1 MFDINTVY
9 DPNDIREKLGWA
21 DRLTVN
27 DLAQAIMV
35 LCAAVERLEGRL
47 VALEPKEFLTWREL
61 RDSGDLTGYV
71 QSSGSDIDAEVVAK
85 TTCQQCGGPNEFIA
99 MRIADSYRAFGHC
112 RNPRCDAVFEF

>member
-1 MFDINTVY
+1 
-9 DPNDIREKLGWA
+9 
-21 DRLTVN
+21 
-27 DLAQAIMV
+27 MV
-35 LCAAVERLEGRL
+35 LCVAVERLEGRL

-71 QSSGSDIDAEVVAK
+71 QSSGSDIDAEVVAE

-99 MRIADSYRAFGHC
+99 MRTSDSHRAFGHC